1 MNSYVENN
9 QIRNYLSRY
18 NLDETEENFNILKKV
33 IQKKEYLIYEEI
45 FKLIETCRTIESKSR
60 SIIIEIDAENNGKL
74 LDDISKIYSIKK
86 ISQKRIEKK
95 LLTVT
100 FWGIYSL
107 H

>member
-1 MNSYVENN
+1 MNSYVQNN
-9 QIRNYLSRY
+9 QIRNYISRY

-45 FKLIETCRTIESKSR
+45 FKLIETCRKIESKSR
-60 SIIIEIDAENNGKL
+60 SIITEIDAENNGKL
-74 LDDISKIYSIKK
+74 LDDISKIYSVKK
-86 ISQKRIEKK
+86 ITQKRIEKK

>member
-18 NLDETEENFNILKKV
+18 NLDGTEENFNILKKV

-74 LDDISKIYSIKK
+74 LDDISKIYSVKK
-86 ISQKRIEKK
+86 ITQKRIEKK

>member
-1 MNSYVENN
+1 MNSYVQNN
-9 QIRNYLSRY
+9 QIRNYASRY

-74 LDDISKIYSIKK
+74 LDDVSKIYSIKK

>member
-1 MNSYVENN
+1 MNSYVQNN
-9 QIRNYLSRY
+9 QIRNYISRY

>member
-1 MNSYVENN
+1 MNSYVQNN
-9 QIRNYLSRY
+9 QIRNYASRY

-33 IQKKEYLIYEEI
+33 IQKKEYLIYEET

-74 LDDISKIYSIKK
+74 LDDISKIYSVKK

>member
-9 QIRNYLSRY
+9 QIRNYHSRY